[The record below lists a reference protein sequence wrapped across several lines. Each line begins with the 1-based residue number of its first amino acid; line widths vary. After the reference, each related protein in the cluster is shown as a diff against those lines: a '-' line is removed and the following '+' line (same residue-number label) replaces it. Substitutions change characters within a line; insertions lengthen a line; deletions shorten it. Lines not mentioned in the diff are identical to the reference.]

1 MKPPLKI
8 TTVKSS
14 VTGVGWKPRY
24 TPKLKALVANVH
36 LLVTHTFAFL
46 KYIFIQE
53 LEEDRSFALEAFANV
68 DFYRQV
74 FLSLIK
80 SYKPTKTKRTTE
92 LSTYKDLINKHR
104 DTYCQICSYTP
115 IEMKYAQQIANYE
128 VVKINTAYL
137 NGVSLQFGK
146 KLRMFLNLVLNKTNR
161 IQALKSK
168 MKDMDHSKEDISAA
182 VKTINKQC
190 TEVKLG
196 ISSRDINKL
205 PKRLSQLLR
214 NWYYSRIL

>member
-1 MKPPLKI
+1 MTFIIVRDFNVAATLIKSDLQQLNNNCCQTLFSFIMKPPLNI

-14 VTGVGWKPRY
+14 VIGVGWKPRY
-24 TPKLKALVANVH
+24 TPKLKALVDNVH
-36 LLVTHTFAFL
+36 LLVTHTFVFL

-104 DTYCQICSYTP
+104 DTYCQTCSYTP

-146 KLRMFLNLVLNKTNR
+146 KAAYVLESYFEQDQQN
-161 IQALKSK
+161 
-168 MKDMDHSKEDISAA
+168 
-182 VKTINKQC
+182 
-190 TEVKLG
+190 
-196 ISSRDINKL
+196 SSL
-205 PKRLSQLLR
+205 EE
-214 NWYYSRIL
+214 